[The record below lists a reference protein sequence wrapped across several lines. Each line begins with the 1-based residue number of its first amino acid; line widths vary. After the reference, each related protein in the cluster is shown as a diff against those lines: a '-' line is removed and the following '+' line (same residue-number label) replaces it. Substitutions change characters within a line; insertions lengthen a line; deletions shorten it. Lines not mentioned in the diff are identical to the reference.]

1 MKYLIHTRYCWYD
14 TPDGEKLVFMYF
26 IQNIP
31 FTFDELP
38 EIAKEDLEIVTL
50 ADENRR
56 WKIEDL
62 YKAYS
67 YLMEEECNPLVFELE
82 LENPELVPID

>member
-26 IQNIP
+26 IQNVP

-38 EIAKEDLEIVTL
+38 EVAKEDSEIVAL
-50 ADENRR
+50 ANEQ
-56 WKIEDL
+56 KID
-62 YKAYS
+62 
-67 YLMEEECNPLVFELE
+67 
-82 LENPELVPID
+82 